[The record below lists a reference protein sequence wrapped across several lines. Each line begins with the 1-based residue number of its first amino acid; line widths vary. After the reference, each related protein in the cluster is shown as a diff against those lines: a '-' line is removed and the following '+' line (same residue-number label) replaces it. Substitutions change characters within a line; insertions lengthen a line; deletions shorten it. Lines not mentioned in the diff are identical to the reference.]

1 MKTFFRRSAV
11 AASLRILTV
20 TALVA
25 TSMAGILPTNPL
37 PPAQAAPG
45 ESCFTVSDGNDT
57 LYRYNYDGGPFYETI
72 GAVGVPRIEAI
83 SWDPIN
89 SILYA
94 MDAGQL
100 GTLSQTDGSFTP
112 IGTDSGLDMD
122 GLGLDPFTG
131 LMYGAVRRA
140 DGQSGGSGVYDD
152 LATVDIVTGGV
163 TVIGPISGAV
173 DNEGDVLFDVD
184 DLAFDPS
191 TGSLWGV
198 ANAGGE
204 DTLITINKATGAV
217 LQSVGEFGPL
227 DMEGLSWNDIGGLR
241 GTTGAG
247 ADLYDIDPLTGIATN
262 PIALSP
268 GSDFESL
275 GCYRLAGP
283 LSNTITGTVFLD
295 ADVNAAFGPGDTGTA
310 GHTLNLWR
318 DVNGDGLLT
327 NADDVNLDL
336 VLDAN
341 DILTTTTSD
350 GSGFYSFT
358 VGASGAFVVE
368 VVAGTLPAGSRLT
381 TVAQRAID
389 FGTAY
394 DQTDPDNDFGYAI
407 PAITLAKSTSTPIIN
422 SGDTAAYSYALDNT
436 GTEPFPVANVT
447 VTDDSC
453 APVTGPASGDTN
465 TNNVLDPGEIWGYV
479 CSTVLTVDTTNTATA
494 TVVPTSGP
502 DLVEQDTAFVD
513 VVPLVDVSVTK
524 VETASPSF
532 VGDTATFVM

>member
-1 MKTFFRRSAV
+1 MKTFLRRSAV
-11 AASLRILTV
+11 ATSLRILTV

-25 TSMAGILPTNPL
+25 TSLAGVLPSNPL
-37 PPAQAAPG
+37 APAEAALG
-45 ESCFTVSDGNDT
+45 ESCFTVSDGDDT

-72 GAVGVPRIEAI
+72 GAVGVPQVEAI
-83 SWDPIN
+83 SWDPVN

-100 GTLSQTDGSFTP
+100 GTLSQTDGSFTA

-140 DGQSGGSGVYDD
+140 DGLSGGSGVYDD
-152 LATVDIVTGGV
+152 LATIDILTGNV
-163 TVIGPISGAV
+163 TVLGPISGAV
-173 DNEGDVLFDVD
+173 DNEGDILFDVD

-217 LQSVGEFGPL
+217 LQSVGEFGPT

-341 DILTTTTSD
+341 DILTTTTTN
-350 GSGFYSFT
+350 GLGFYNFD
-358 VGASGAFVVE
+358 VGASGAFIVE
-368 VVAGTLPAGSRLT
+368 VVAGSLPGDARLT
-381 TVAQRAID
+381 TASLSPVD
-389 FGTAY
+389 FGTSY
-394 DQTDPDNDFGYAI
+394 GLTDPDNDFGYTR
-407 PAITLAKSTSTPIIN
+407 PAVALTKSTSTPLIN
-422 SGDTAAYSYALDNT
+422 SGDSAAYSYDLENT
-436 GTEPFPVANVT
+436 GTEAFPVANVT

-453 APVTGPASGDTN
+453 ASVTGPTSGDAN
-465 TNNVLDPGEIWGYV
+465 TNNVLDPGETWTYT
-479 CSTVLTVDTTNTATA
+479 CSTALTQDTTNIATA
-494 TVVPTSGP
+494 TVEP
-502 DLVEQDTAFVD
+502 AFVPIWSRPTP
-513 VVPLVDVSVTK
+513 PL
-524 VETASPSF
+524 
-532 VGDTATFVM
+532 